1 MSQKTPDED
10 ERETDAADAPTAPRV
25 PRPRLKLN
33 LQPGTVL
40 DRYVIVEALGS
51 GGMGAVMLAY
61 DTVLSR
67 RVAIKVLHTE
77 LVSEDARS
85 RMQREAQ
92 AMAQLSHP
100 NVVAIYDVGAYQGNL
115 YLALEYVEGETL
127 RTWLKE
133 PRTWQEVVAVM
144 KGAALGLA
152 AAHAGGIIHR
162 DFKPANVIVAKD
174 GRVCVLDFGIA
185 SANTQPQVGPLSTRS
200 GGYSALGSGR
210 ISNPPSNPS
219 SPGSSPPSSPPSN
232 PSHTPSSRQSL
243 RLPSGGTLN
252 PRDIVASLTQ
262 ATSTATS
269 TRPASSPP
277 TALTP
282 NPNGGAL
289 SSPSGMGADSGPSS
303 SLFDE
308 KLTETGA
315 IVGTSGYFA
324 PETVLEHRADAR
336 SDIWSFCVTFWRAL
350 YGEPPFPTELALYL
364 NALTTGAKHTRP
376 KKAKAPAWLH
386 RIVERGLHVNPDD
399 RFASMEELIF
409 ELSRKRVK
417 RQRRIAAAVIAVAAL
432 VLGVTTLSAR
442 RVQKERAIAEA
453 CAHGDVIMQQ
463 SWSDDQRAR
472 VKSALIATHA
482 AGAVEGAERTVKNLD
497 DYANAWRT
505 VYRQATEAT
514 LRQKTE
520 SDRTMEARLVCLDLE
535 RAKLDALVM
544 AFENADA
551 TLAAQAV
558 AVTYQL
564 GAPKRCLDPSVLR
577 SASMG
582 QTPEAHARE
591 VGWRRELARAE
602 ALDVVGKF
610 DAAEAVATHVLEDA
624 RAAND
629 RGTSALAL
637 KRLAE
642 VADERDHG
650 SEALDFY
657 TQSAAAAEAAGD
669 EILAVEMS
677 AKVGVMTGDRLNRPK
692 DALPWIA
699 LAKGKFERLRPN
711 EALEWE
717 VLKAELIIIS
727 DNDRL
732 EESLSRYPRL
742 IALSEQVFG
751 PDHPRTA
758 TVLSNYGY
766 DLADTGRYDECI
778 AAYERATGSLEKAWG
793 EGNPN
798 LALFFTNYA
807 HFLARGGRT
816 ALAFKMYDR
825 ALALNAPFGENRMTA
840 EILGKKATLHV
851 RRREYASVAPA
862 TKRGIPAAENVG
874 KDADIDLARLLVVQG
889 FATLGLRGAEGAR
902 EANALCSRALPL
914 LEPLDGAGNFRADV
928 LRCLGESQLASG
940 DPQAAVA
947 SLERDEQLRH
957 EWPGDLALVR
967 FALARALTAAHRDP
981 SHARALVI
989 AARDDLAKV
998 PQLDKDLADVTQ
1010 WLATHPEAL

>member
-1 MSQKTPDED
+1 MRETLPVDD

-61 DTVLSR
+61 DTILSR

-115 YLALEYVEGETL
+115 YLALEYIEGETL

-133 PRTWQEVVAVM
+133 PRSWQEVLVVM
-144 KGAALGLA
+144 KGAAQGLA

-162 DFKPANVIVAKD
+162 DFKPSNVVVATD

-185 SANTQPQVGPLSTRS
+185 SAATHPQGTPLSTRA
-200 GGYSALGSGR
+200 GGYAAHGSGR
-210 ISNPPSNPS
+210 ISNPPSD
-219 SPGSSPPSSPPSN
+219 PSSPPSN
-232 PSHTPSSRQSL
+232 PSHTPSSRASL

-252 PRDIVASLTQ
+252 PREIVAGLTQ
-262 ATSTATS
+262 PATAATSAARS
-269 TRPASSPP
+269 TSSPP
-277 TALTP
+277 TPMTP
-282 NPNGGAL
+282 GAGAATPSSHASLGG
-289 SSPSGMGADSGPSS
+289 DSGPSS

-315 IVGTSGYFA
+315 IVGTAGYFA
-324 PETVLEHRADAR
+324 PETVLDHRADAR

-364 NALTTGAKHTRP
+364 NALTTGAPHKRP
-376 KKAKAPAWLH
+376 KHANAPAWLH
-386 RIVERGLHVNPDD
+386 RIVERGLLVNPDE

-409 ELSRKRVK
+409 ELSRSRTK
-417 RQRRIAAAVIAVAAL
+417 RQRRIAAALAFALLVVI
-432 VLGVTTLSAR
+432 GVTTLSAR
-442 RVQKERAIAEA
+442 QMQRERAVAAA
-453 CAHGDVIMQQ
+453 CAQGDIVMGQ
-463 SWSDDQRAR
+463 SWSDGHRAR
-472 VKSALIATHA
+472 VRSALVASHA
-482 AGAVEGAERTVKNLD
+482 AGATDAADRTAKNLD
-497 DYANAWRT
+497 DYAKAWRS
-505 VYRQATEAT
+505 VYRQASEAT
-514 LRQKTE
+514 LVTKVADDHTL
-520 SDRTMEARLVCLDLE
+520 EARLACLDLD
-535 RAKLDALVM
+535 RAKLDALVSE
-544 AFENADA
+544 FESADA

-577 SASMG
+577 SAKTG

-591 VGWRRELARAE
+591 VGFRRELARAE
-602 ALDVVGKF
+602 ALDVAGKF
-610 DAAEAVATHVLEDA
+610 DAAEAAANHVLDGA
-624 RAAND
+624 RAVGD
-629 RGTSALAL
+629 RGTTALAL

-650 SEALDFY
+650 SEALELY

-669 EILAVEMS
+669 ESLAVEMT
-677 AKVGVMTGDRLNRPK
+677 AKIGVMTGDRLNRPK

-699 LAKGKFERLRPN
+699 LAKGMFERLGTN

-732 EESLSRYPRL
+732 DESLSRYPRL
-742 IALSEQVFG
+742 IALSERVFG

-766 DLADTGRYDECI
+766 DLADSGRYDESI
-778 AAYERATGSLEKAWG
+778 AAYERGTTILEKAWG
-793 EGNPN
+793 ESNPN

-816 ALAFKMYDR
+816 ELAFKMYDR
-825 ALALNAPFGENRMTA
+825 ALTLNAPFGDNRMTA
-840 EILGKKATLHV
+840 ELLGKKATLSL
-851 RRREYASVAPA
+851 RRRDYTNVD
-862 TKRGIPAAENVG
+862 TKRGIAVAESVG
-874 KDADIDLARLLVVQG
+874 KDADIDLGRLLVVQG
-889 FATLGLRGAEGAR
+889 LASLGRRGAEGAR
-902 EANALCSRALPL
+902 EATALCTRALPL

-940 DPQAAVA
+940 DPSAAIA
-947 SLERDEQLRH
+947 FLERDEQLVRH

-981 SHARALVI
+981 AHAHALAV
-989 AARDDLAKV
+989 AAHDDLLKV
-998 PQLDKDLADVTQ
+998 PQLDTDLADATQ
-1010 WLATHPEAL
+1010 WLAVHHEKP